1 MSTNGYHPPVVEG
14 DDFGDPFDWGPGK
27 NLSSML
33 GAWQVQRSSTDKGQ
47 YTDYVGLIDRSTL
60 QRLNTLDDIFPDAV
74 FKSDEHR
81 DVVLGYYEVGLQ
93 QLYAE
98 CNNREPI
105 LRRVRA
111 QLKALDNCIH
121 ADSIDV
127 YSGDDELLS
136 AELEVYGR
144 MQDGKLKDHLK
155 GLLGALE
162 LRERELIWAIRQ
174 DQADDVYRD
183 YSKVRLTWEKAVA
196 AGESVMGARVGQIM
210 DDMPEF
216 IQMAASMSRA
226 TESNTRRI
234 HIQSILARV
243 TERMTTAL
251 TGRAATQRG
260 GRGGSE
266 EDGE

>member
-1 MSTNGYHPPVVEG
+1 MTNRYHPPAVEG
-14 DDFGDPFDWGPGK
+14 DEFGDPLDWGPGE
-27 NLSSML
+27 NLNSML
-33 GAWQVQRSSTDKGQ
+33 GSWQVQRRSTDKGQ

-81 DVVLGYYEVGLQ
+81 DVVLGYYEIGLQ

-111 QLKALDNCIH
+111 QLKALDNCIV
-121 ADSIDV
+121 ADSIEG

-136 AELEVYGR
+136 AELEVYAR
-144 MQDGKLKDHLK
+144 MQDGKLEGHLT
-155 GLLGALE
+155 GLRDALE
-162 LRERELIWAIRQ
+162 QRERELIWAIRK

-183 YSKVRLTWEKAVA
+183 YSDVRLTWEKAVA

-210 DDMPEF
+210 DHMPEF

-243 TERMTTAL
+243 TERMTTAI
-251 TGRAATQRG
+251 TGRGSRG
-260 GRGGSE
+260 RQSVGE
-266 EDGE
+266 EAE